1 MRTIPQRTALELSAT
16 EATILG
22 LLVPGEQS
30 GYDLLKRIESSVGY
44 IWSPAK
50 SQLYAVL
57 PRLVSAGLTRRR
69 VIRQSRRPD
78 KQLYRLTAA
87 GRSPLTAGRSAFR
100 RWLADSEPR
109 TEDELLLK
117 VFFGRS
123 LPGAVLVAQLE
134 AYRARQE
141 ERLQEYLAIER
152 DIAGD
157 PERSHGYLTL
167 RYGIA
172 LQQTRLRWLDEA
184 LAEVG
189 R

>member
-78 KQLYRLTAA
+78 KQLYRLTA
-87 GRSPLTAGRSAFR
+87 AGRSAFR

>member
-22 LLVPGEQS
+22 QLVPGEQS

-87 GRSPLTAGRSAFR
+87 GRSAFR
-100 RWLADSEPR
+100 RWLADSEP
-109 TEDELLLK
+109 
-117 VFFGRS
+117 
-123 LPGAVLVAQLE
+123 LE